1 MSAAKRQWKYRP
13 RLPIEYLPYRSLP
26 VSLIAQQMYCEKQV
40 DLWLDNPT
48 SSRVSVPGGIEEVE
62 TAKVH
67 EERGRADERVELG
80 EDFHLTVERS
90 AAGIEPAELQRR
102 LRRDETLILLEYSL
116 QGNYKGLPLIG
127 CADALRCK
135 GRRVSRIIDYKVTN
149 TPRLFP
155 SHQAQLRLYGYL
167 LEQAGYDI
175 TDLTLVC
182 VFIPSSQQEWIAR
195 LSPAN
200 TERFLNRVWSAADK
214 IITRKPIDKFS
225 AYGQVLVKRGIK
237 VTLGVFPYKE
247 EKVIE
252 ELDFAV
258 SYWLGKRA
266 PIPTKQAGK
275 CARCLYNAID
285 RCTDALVPFSGTNC
299 E

>member
-1 MSAAKRQWKYRP
+1 
-13 RLPIEYLPYRSLP
+13 
-26 VSLIAQQMYCEKQV
+26 MYCEKQV

-62 TAKVH
+62 TPEVR

-80 EDFHLTVERS
+80 EDFHSTVEQS
-90 AAGIEPAELQRR
+90 AVAIEPAELQKR
-102 LRRDETLILLEYSL
+102 LRRGETLILLEHSL
-116 QGNYKGLPLIG
+116 RGIYKGLPIIG
-127 CADALRCK
+127 RADALRCT
-135 GRRVSRIIDYKVTN
+135 GRRVSRVVEYKVTN

-155 SHQAQLRLYGYL
+155 SHQAQLRLYGFL

-175 TDLTLVC
+175 TNLTLIC
-182 VFIPSSQQEWIAR
+182 VFIPSSQQEWIAS
-195 LSPAN
+195 LSHAN
-200 TERFLNRVWSAADK
+200 TERFLDQVWSAADK
-214 IITRKPIDKFS
+214 IIAQKPIDKFS
-225 AYGQVLVKRGIK
+225 AYGQVLVKRGIE

-247 EKVIE
+247 EKTIE

-285 RCTDALVPFSGTNC
+285 RCTEALVPFSSTSW